1 VHEIHDRGGSLA
13 RAAANRQLLRP
24 RAIGRI
30 WFFTHVFLIGSSPLV
45 NDARFLNRAQLCRRA
60 DRRPPYCR
68 KRAGARMTRRGGAPP
83 EPGIEEGLAL
93 KALS

>member
-45 NDARFLNRAQLCRRA
+45 NDARFLKREQLCRRA
-60 DRRPPYCR
+60 DRPPPTAEASR
-68 KRAGARMTRRGGAPP
+68 RARDTTRRGAARAGY
-83 EPGIEEGLAL
+83 
-93 KALS
+93 